1 MAVERF
7 LKVIGRREMKRVG
20 ILAMVMLGLLVMQ
33 GCKGGGSTEA
43 ASDNMLLQPFSTKYG
58 VPPFELIKLSDYEP
72 AVQAA
77 IARHEE
83 EIRAITENTEVA
95 TFENT
100 VAAYAYSGL
109 DLDRVASVFFNLLSA
124 EASPEMQALAE
135 KLSPMFSAHS
145 DNILLNAKLFERVK
159 SVYEQREALGLA
171 GEDLRL
177 VEETYKQFARAGANL
192 NDADKAKLREINQA
206 LAQASLKFG
215 QNLLAETN
223 GMEVV
228 VTEEAQ
234 LAGLPEGVRAAAA
247 ESAKEAGKTGWRF
260 TPHKPSMLPFLT
272 YSESPELR
280 AALYK
285 TYYTCGDRGNEYDNK
300 ELVHTMVNL
309 RLQKAKL
316 LGYDSYAA
324 YVLEDRMAKTPAAAM
339 EVLNAMWTNAIAAAK
354 REKAELER
362 VMKAEGKQKELTAAD
377 WWYYTEKVR
386 KAKYDLDEEMVRP
399 YLSIDSVR
407 GGIFTVANRLYGIT
421 FRRDTTLPIYHKD
434 VEAYEVLNGDGSHL
448 AVIYFD
454 YYPRAGK
461 GAGAWCTT
469 YQSQYTKQNGE
480 NVAPVV
486 SIVCNFTPPSAGQP
500 ALLSF
505 DEAETLFHEFGH
517 ALHSFF
523 SSIKYPTLGGVPRD
537 FVEMPSQL
545 MEHWASHPQFLPIY
559 ARHYQTGEPMP
570 KELIDK
576 IAASR
581 HFNNGFTA
589 AELTAASLLDMAYH
603 SLTDSLADDV
613 DAFEKAR
620 MEEIGLI
627 PEILPRYRSTY
638 FAHIFDGGYSAGYY
652 GYTWSEMLD
661 ADIFQA
667 FEERGDIF
675 SREVATAFREK
686 ILQRGGTRDA
696 LEMFKDFRGR
706 GPKIDALLENRGFA
720 KCPVK

>member
-1 MAVERF
+1 
-7 LKVIGRREMKRVG
+7 
-20 ILAMVMLGLLVMQ
+20 MVMLGLMVVA
-33 GCKGGGSTEA
+33 GCKGGGDA
-43 ASDNMLLQPFSTKYG
+43 AGTQDNPLMRPYETKYG
-58 VPPFELIKLSDYEP
+58 VPPFDAIKLSDYEP
-72 AVQAA
+72 ALRAA
-77 IARHEE
+77 IERHEE
-83 EIRAITENTEVA
+83 EIRAITDNSAEA

-100 VAAYAYSGL
+100 VVAYSYSGQ
-109 DLDRVASVFFNLLSA
+109 DLDRVASVFYNLLSA
-124 EASPEMQALAE
+124 ESSPEMQALAE
-135 KLSPMFSAHS
+135 KLSPVFSSHS
-145 DNILLNAKLFERVK
+145 DNVLLNEKLFARVK
-159 SVYEQREALGLA
+159 AVYEQRESLGLA

-177 VEETYKQFARAGANL
+177 VEETYKHFARAGANL
-192 NDADKAKLREINQA
+192 SDADKAKLREVNQA

-223 GMEVV
+223 GMELLIAD
-228 VTEEAQ
+228 ESQ
-234 LAGLPEGVRAAAA
+234 LSGLPESVRAAGAQ
-247 ESAKEAGKTGWRF
+247 SAQAAGKTGWRF

-280 AALYK
+280 AELYK
-285 TYYTCGDRGNEYDNK
+285 TYYTRGNRDNENDNK
-300 ELVHTMVNL
+300 ELVRTMANL

-316 LGYDSYAA
+316 LGYDTYAA
-324 YVLEDRMAKTPAAAM
+324 YVLEDRMAKTPAAVM

-354 REKAELER
+354 REKNELER
-362 VMKAEGKQKELTAAD
+362 VMRAEGKQDALAAAD
-377 WWYYTEKVR
+377 WWHYTEKVR
-386 KAKYDLDEEMVRP
+386 KEKYDLDEEMLRP
-399 YLSIDSVR
+399 YLSVDSVR
-407 GGIFTVANRLYGIT
+407 EGIFELSRRLYGIT
-421 FRRDTTLPIYHKD
+421 FRRDATLPVYHKD
-434 VEAYEVLNGDGSHL
+434 VEAYEVLNEDGSHL
-448 AVIYFD
+448 SVIYLD

-486 SIVCNFTPPSAGQP
+486 SIVANFTPPAAGQP

-505 DEAETLFHEFGH
+505 DEAETFFHEFGH
-517 ALHSFF
+517 ALHAFF
-523 SSIKYPTLGGVPRD
+523 SQIKYPSLGGVPRD

-559 ARHYQTGEPMP
+559 ARHYLTGEPMP

-576 IAASR
+576 INASR

-589 AELTAASLLDMAYH
+589 TELTAASLLDMSYH
-603 SLTDSLADDV
+603 MLAEPLAGDV
-613 DAFEKAR
+613 NEFERAK

-638 FAHIFDGGYSAGYY
+638 FSHIFDGGYSAGYY

-661 ADIFQA
+661 ADIFQV
-667 FEERGDIF
+667 FEESGDIF

-686 ILQRGGTRDA
+686 ILKRGGTRDA

-706 GPKIDALLENRGFA
+706 GPKIDALLKNRGFV
-720 KCPVK
+720 KCPVGE

>member
-1 MAVERF
+1 
-7 LKVIGRREMKRVG
+7 MKRVG
-20 ILAMVMLGLLVMQ
+20 ILVMVMSGLLVMQ
-33 GCKGGGSTEA
+33 GCKGGGSA
-43 ASDNMLLQPFSTKYG
+43 DGASDNPLMQPFATKYG
-58 VPPFELIKLSDYEP
+58 VPPFEAIKLSDYEP
-72 AVQAA
+72 AVRAA
-77 IARHEE
+77 VARHEE
-83 EIRAITENTEVA
+83 EIRAITENAEAA

-100 VAAYAYSGL
+100 VVAYSYSGL
-109 DLDRVASVFFNLLSA
+109 DLDRVASVFYNLLSA

-135 KLSPMFSAHS
+135 KLSPVFSAHS
-145 DNILLNAKLFERVK
+145 DNIMLDAKLFERVK
-159 SVYEQREALGLA
+159 AVYEQRESRGLS

-177 VEETYKQFARAGANL
+177 VEETYKHFARAGANL

-206 LAQASLKFG
+206 LSQASLKFG

-223 GMEVV
+223 GMDMV
-228 VTEEAQ
+228 VTDEAQ
-234 LAGLPEGVRAAAA
+234 LSGLPKGVRAAGAQ
-247 ESAKEAGKTGWRF
+247 SAKAVGKTGWRF

-272 YSESPELR
+272 YSDNPELR
-280 AALYK
+280 AELYK
-285 TYYTCGDRGNEYDNK
+285 TYYTRGDRGNEYDNK
-300 ELVHTMVNL
+300 ELVRAMVNL
-309 RLQKAKL
+309 RLEKAKL
-316 LGYDSYAA
+316 LGYDSFAA
-324 YVLEDRMAKTPAAAM
+324 YVLENRMAKTPAAAM

-354 REKAELER
+354 EEKKELER
-362 VMKAEGKQKELTAAD
+362 VMQAEGKQATLAASD

-386 KAKYDLDEEMVRP
+386 KEKYDLDEEMLRP
-399 YLSIDSVR
+399 YLSVDSVR
-407 GGIFTVANRLYGIT
+407 EGIFELSKRLYGIT

-434 VEAYEVLNGDGSHL
+434 VEAYEVLNEDGSHL
-448 AVIYFD
+448 SVIYFD
-454 YYPRAGK
+454 YFPRAGK

-486 SIVCNFTPPSAGQP
+486 SIVCNFTPPAAGQP

-523 SSIKYPTLGGVPRD
+523 SQIKYPTLGGVPRD

-545 MEHWASHPQFLPIY
+545 MEHWASHPQFLPVY

-576 IAASR
+576 LSASR

-589 AELTAASLLDMAYH
+589 AELTAASLLDMSYH
-603 SLTDSLADDV
+603 MLTEPLTGDV
-613 DAFEKAR
+613 NAFEHSK
-620 MEEIGLI
+620 MEAIGLI

-638 FAHIFDGGYSAGYY
+638 FSHIFDGGYSAGYY

-661 ADIFQA
+661 ADIFQT
-667 FEERGDIF
+667 FEESGDIF
-675 SREVATAFREK
+675 SRDVATAFREK
-686 ILQRGGTRDA
+686 ILKRGGTRDA

-706 GPKIDALLENRGFA
+706 GPKIDALLENRGFS
-720 KCPVK
+720 KRPVH